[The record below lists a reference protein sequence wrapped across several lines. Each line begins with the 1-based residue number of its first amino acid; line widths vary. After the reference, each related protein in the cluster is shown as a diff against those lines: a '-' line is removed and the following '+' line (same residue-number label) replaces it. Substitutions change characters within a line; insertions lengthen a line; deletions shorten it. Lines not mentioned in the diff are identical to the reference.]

1 MNTVYCIFIATNK
14 IVYLK
19 KINISVFIMELM
31 RVHCEVGNKFLSI
44 AQIRQNI
51 LYRVKNKLGKAW
63 NNVSLLKIFKD

>member
-1 MNTVYCIFIATNK
+1 
-14 IVYLK
+14 
-19 KINISVFIMELM
+19 M

-51 LYRVKNKLGKAW
+51 LYSVKNKLGKAW